1 MRVLPTTTRTLIE
14 RMSLFHGLA
23 HPTIARIAA
32 LATRRVFEDDAVV
45 FMRGDPG
52 DSLYAVVS
60 GRVRIS
66 ASGRGGKEVFL
77 NIMEPGDAFGEIAL
91 LDGSPRTATATVMA
105 RTELMII
112 QRRPF
117 FELLRTEPQLV
128 AHLIQLLCR
137 RVRWTAEMME
147 DSALLSLPARL
158 AKRLLSLARLHGQH
172 TPTGTKLRIS
182 QEELAQFLGLSR
194 QIVNQH
200 LRTWSDRSW
209 IATGRGNVTITNVRA
224 LKNMTHES

>member
-91 LDGSPRTATATVMA
+91 LDGSPRTA
-105 RTELMII
+105 
-112 QRRPF
+112 QRR
-117 FELLRTEPQLV
+117 
-128 AHLIQLLCR
+128 
-137 RVRWTAEMME
+137 
-147 DSALLSLPARL
+147 
-158 AKRLLSLARLHGQH
+158 
-172 TPTGTKLRIS
+172 
-182 QEELAQFLGLSR
+182 
-194 QIVNQH
+194 
-200 LRTWSDRSW
+200 
-209 IATGRGNVTITNVRA
+209 
-224 LKNMTHES
+224 